1 MELRRIGK
9 KIEKRQS
16 QRSSEQEQEYLRD
29 LIRNK
34 KKDGDPMIP
43 GAAQS
48 SPPLAVSGGLST
60 AYSNLVKLTHAW
72 MFPVDESH
80 SLGSVSTY
88 TAADTVSECPP
99 SLPPH
104 SFFVPTPSHYVTDSE
119 EKEESGTRR
128 SSSSSSSE

>member
-43 GAAQS
+43 GAVQS
-48 SPPLAVSGGLST
+48 SPPLAVGGGLST

-72 MFPVDESH
+72 MFPVDESQ
-80 SLGSVSTY
+80 SLGSVSTC
-88 TAADTVSECPP
+88 TAAAADTVSECP

-104 SFFVPTPSHYVTDSE
+104 SFFVPIPSHYVTDSE
-119 EKEESGTRR
+119 EKEAGGTRR
-128 SSSSSSSE
+128 SSRE